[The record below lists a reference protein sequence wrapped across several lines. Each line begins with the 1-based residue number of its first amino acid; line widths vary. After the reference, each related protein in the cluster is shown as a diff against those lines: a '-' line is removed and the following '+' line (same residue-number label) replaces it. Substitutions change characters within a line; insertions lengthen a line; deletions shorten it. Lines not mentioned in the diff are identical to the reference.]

1 MRKKKSITNVRAV
14 IFTSLC
20 SYCRFDICCT
30 GALSPICH
38 SCPCKQESGDT
49 LCYCLS
55 AATDEELQAKQCAKF
70 EPMFT
75 KHEPVICQNG
85 TTHYFEGY
93 DTSRQ
98 PAHNV
103 IITIDDDPDSLLLTS
118 VPERQISHKNIS
130 KE

>member
-1 MRKKKSITNVRAV
+1 MRKRKSIVTLRCVA
-14 IFTSLC
+14 FQSLC

-30 GALSPICH
+30 GALSPVCS

-49 LCYCLS
+49 FCYCLS
-55 AATDEELQAKQCAKF
+55 VATDEELQAKQCAKF

-75 KHEPVICQNG
+75 KHEPILLPNG

-98 PAHNV
+98 PYNV
-103 IITIDDDPDSLLLTS
+103 IITIDDDPDSLSLIS

>member
-1 MRKKKSITNVRAV
+1 MRKSIANVRCAA
-14 IFTSLC
+14 FASLC
-20 SYCRFDICCT
+20 PSCRYSICCT
-30 GALSPICH
+30 GAHSPICTF
-38 SCPCKQESGDT
+38 CPCCQRDGDT
-49 LCYCLS
+49 FCACTS
-55 AATDEELQAKQCAKF
+55 VATDEELQANRCAKF

-75 KHEPVICQNG
+75 KHEPVICQNS

-103 IITIDDDPDSLLLTS
+103 IITIDDDPDSLSLIS
-118 VPERQISHKNIS
+118 IPERQISHKNIS